1 MTDELL
7 FKYISGQAN
16 SEEISE
22 VQQWA
27 ESSDDRR
34 KELIRLKN
42 AWIMSA
48 LENEPEHLSK
58 EEEIDRI
65 WNLIREMNGNTKN
78 KSLPMTWLKYA
89 AAILLLVGISGTAA
103 A

>member
-1 MTDELL
+1 MTDEVL

-27 ESSDDRR
+27 ESSDNRR

-42 AWIMSA
+42 AWIMSG
-48 LENEPEHLSK
+48 LENEPEHINK
-58 EEEIDRI
+58 EEEINRI
-65 WNLIREMNGNTKN
+65 WNIIREMTGNTKN
-78 KSLPMTWLKYA
+78 KSLRMTWLKCA
-89 AAILLLVGISGTAA
+89 AAILLLVGI
-103 A
+103 